1 MTADRAPTDLRAITV
16 GQVMSTDP
24 LVLRDDM
31 RVDVAAAIL
40 ADHGYAGA
48 PVVDQRG
55 RLSGV
60 LHALDVAL
68 AHLPPQ
74 AAQARPVVVRGL
86 LRPPVTVEPT
96 SPIYVAAELMRS
108 ESTDRLVVVERHV
121 RLVGVVT
128 GQDLLRTVTLHGDL
142 LWRTVDERIAA
153 LGITGV
159 AADVSPGGEVFLS
172 GTVDSIATR
181 DRLVRTVCAIGG
193 VTEVEELVTID
204 RPPPS

>member
-1 MTADRAPTDLRAITV
+1 MTASRAPTDLREITV

-31 RVDVAAAIL
+31 RVGVAAAML

-74 AAQARPVVVRGL
+74 AAQARSVVVRSL

-96 SPIYVAAELMRS
+96 SLIHVAAERMRS
-108 ESTDRLVVVERHV
+108 ERTDRLVVVERHI
-121 RLVGVVT
+121 RIVGLVT

-142 LWRTVDERIAA
+142 LRRTVDERIAA
-153 LGITGV
+153 CGVTGV
-159 AADVSPGGEVFLS
+159 VADVGPGGEIFLS
-172 GTVDSIATR
+172 GTVDSITIR
-181 DRLVRTVCAIGG
+181 DRLVRTVGAVAG
-193 VTEVEELVTID
+193 VTEIEELI
-204 RPPPS
+204 RIAPSPPS

>member
-1 MTADRAPTDLRAITV
+1 MTADDATTDLRALTV
-16 GQVMSTDP
+16 GHVMSTDP

-31 RVDVAAAIL
+31 RVEVAAAML

-48 PVVDQRG
+48 PVVDERG

-74 AAQARPVVVRGL
+74 AEQARPVVVRSL

-96 SPIYVAAELMRS
+96 SPIHVAAERMRS
-108 ESTDRLVVVERHV
+108 SGTDRLVVVERQV
-121 RLVGVVT
+121 RVVGLVT
-128 GQDLLRTVTLHGDL
+128 GQDLLRTVALHGDL
-142 LWRTVDERIAA
+142 LRRTIDERIAA

-159 AADVSPGGEVFLS
+159 VADVTSGGEVFLS
-172 GTVDSIATR
+172 GAVDSIATR
-181 DRLVRTVCAIGG
+181 DRLVRTVGAIGG
-193 VTEVEELVTID
+193 VTGIEELITVR
-204 RPPPS
+204 RPRPS